1 MMRLFC
7 PIYPIIAST
16 HRSGNVAGARGNLK
30 SARKSAAVFRGLQRK
45 VVNRQYVFAS
55 AALSARDEP
64 QQRES
69 GGIRIGRVGSY
80 SRPAGPTHWS
90 VLLAMRYGLQGNHRE
105 DFKMTKTNDILS
117 NESLGF
123 DPDVLAQR
131 YAEER
136 EKRIRP
142 DAETQFVQLS
152 HDSPFANKY
161 LEEDPYS
168 ETLDRAP
175 LKDQREVIVIGGG
188 WVGMLTAARLSQA
201 GIRDVRIVES
211 GSDFGGTW
219 YWNRYPGAQCD
230 IESYSYL
237 PLLEETGYI
246 PKLRYSYASEIYE
259 HAQRIGK
266 HFDLYKDAVFQT
278 WVTELRWLED
288 ESLWLV
294 TTNRGDAMRARHI
307 CLGTGPANRPRLPG
321 IPGVE
326 QFKGHS
332 FHTCRWDYDYTGG
345 GPTGNL
351 TGLADKTVAIIGTGA
366 TAVQCV
372 PALGESAKQLYVFQ
386 RTPSSVDVRNNAETD
401 PLWAE
406 SLEPGWQRDRQKK
419 FGEAFLGGPI
429 DPAFVD
435 DGWTRLTR
443 NLKELVAQSE
453 ERISGLAQIADFK
466 TMETIR
472 GLVDETVKDP
482 EVAEKLK
489 AYYNQFCKR
498 PTFND
503 FYLDTFNRPNV
514 ELVDVSASQGV
525 EAITETGIIANG
537 QEYPVD
543 CIIYASG
550 FEITS
555 SYERRLGIPIF
566 GVAGQSIYEHW
577 EAGMRSM
584 HGLMVSGFPNL
595 FLCGGGF
602 VFQLGANYAHGIDVQ
617 AGHVAYTIGE
627 LSRRGIR
634 SANVSLDAEER
645 WIADQLETKGGGFVL
660 GGSPDTCTPGYY
672 NQEGTAK
679 RYRNVR
685 RETYSKGVGAY
696 MKLLRAW
703 RDDGQ
708 LDGLDLD

>member
-1 MMRLFC
+1 M
-7 PIYPIIAST
+7 A
-16 HRSGNVAGARGNLK
+16 
-30 SARKSAAVFRGLQRK
+30 
-45 VVNRQYVFAS
+45 
-55 AALSARDEP
+55 
-64 QQRES
+64 
-69 GGIRIGRVGSY
+69 
-80 SRPAGPTHWS
+80 
-90 VLLAMRYGLQGNHRE
+90 
-105 DFKMTKTNDILS
+105 TNDEVIS
-117 NESLGF
+117 PEVLGF
-123 DPDVLAQR
+123 DPDALAQR
-131 YAEER
+131 YAAER
-136 EKRIRP
+136 DKRIRA
-142 DAETQFVQLS
+142 DAEAQFVQLS
-152 HDSPFANKY
+152 HDSPFTNKY
-161 LEEDPYS
+161 LEDDPYCKA
-168 ETLDRAP
+168 LDRAP

-188 WVGMLTAARLSQA
+188 WVGMLTAARLVEA
-201 GIRDVRIVES
+201 GISDVRIVES
-211 GSDFGGTW
+211 GGDFGGTW

-237 PLLEETGYI
+237 PLLEETGYV
-246 PKLRYSYASEIYE
+246 PKLRFSYASEIYE
-259 HAQRIGK
+259 HAQRIGR

-288 ESLWLV
+288 ESMWLV
-294 TTNRGDAMRARHI
+294 ATNRGDEMRARHV

-321 IPGVE
+321 IPGVGK
-326 QFKGHS
+326 FKGHS

-345 GPTGNL
+345 GPDGGL

-372 PALGESAKQLYVFQ
+372 PALGEGAKQLYVFQ

-401 PLWAE
+401 PEWAKN
-406 SLEPGWQRDRQKK
+406 LKPGWQKERQKK

-429 DPAFVD
+429 DPAFAD

-443 NLKELVAQSE
+443 NVTELANQTAGKVP
-453 ERISGLAQIADFK
+453 GLLQIADFK
-466 TMETIR
+466 TMEEIR
-472 GLVDETVKDP
+472 GLVDDTVKDP
-482 EVAEKLK
+482 DVAEKLK

-514 ELVDVSASQGV
+514 ELVDVSATQGV
-525 EAITETGIIANG
+525 EAITENGIIANDK
-537 QEYPVD
+537 EYAVD
-543 CIIYASG
+543 CIVYASG

-566 GVAGQSIYEHW
+566 GIGGESIYEHW
-577 EAGMRSM
+577 REGMRTM

-617 AGHVAYTIGE
+617 AGHVAYTITE
-627 LSRRGIR
+627 LGSRGVKA
-634 SANVSLDAEER
+634 ANVSITAEER

-672 NQEGTAK
+672 NQEGTTQ
-679 RYRNVR
+679 RYRDVR

-696 MKLLRAW
+696 MKLLRQW
-703 RDDGQ
+703 RDDGE
-708 LDGLDLD
+708 LEGLELN

>member
-1 MMRLFC
+1 M
-7 PIYPIIAST
+7 S
-16 HRSGNVAGARGNLK
+16 
-30 SARKSAAVFRGLQRK
+30 
-45 VVNRQYVFAS
+45 VN
-55 AALSARDEP
+55 
-64 QQRES
+64 
-69 GGIRIGRVGSY
+69 
-80 SRPAGPTHWS
+80 
-90 VLLAMRYGLQGNHRE
+90 
-105 DFKMTKTNDILS
+105 NDPFSI
-117 NESLGF
+117 ESLGF
-123 DPDVLAQR
+123 DPDALAKR

-136 EKRIRP
+136 EKRIRE
-142 DAETQFVQLS
+142 DAEAQFVQLS

-161 LEEDPYS
+161 LEEDPYC
-168 ETLDRAP
+168 EPVQRDP
-175 LKDQREVIVIGGG
+175 IKDEREVIVIGGG
-188 WVGMLTAARLSQA
+188 WVGMLTAARLVQA
-201 GIRDVRIVES
+201 GIEGVRIVES
-211 GSDFGGTW
+211 GGDFGGTW

-237 PLLEETGYI
+237 PLLEETGYV
-246 PKLRYSYASEIYE
+246 PKLRYSFAPEIYE
-259 HAQRIGK
+259 HAQRIGQ
-266 HFDLYKDAVFQT
+266 HFGLYEDAVFQT

-288 ESLWLV
+288 EKRWLV
-294 TTNRGDAMRARHI
+294 QTNHGDEMRARHI

-326 QFKGHS
+326 DFRGHS

-345 GPTGNL
+345 SHEGGLDN
-351 TGLADKTVAIIGTGA
+351 LADKTVAIIGTGA

-401 PLWAE
+401 PEWAA
-406 SLEPGWQRDRQKK
+406 SLKPGWQKERQKK

-429 DPAFVD
+429 DPAFID

-443 NLKELVAQSE
+443 NVKTLASRATEQVSNLVQ
-453 ERISGLAQIADFK
+453 LADFK
-466 TMETIR
+466 TMEEIR

-482 EVAEKLK
+482 ETADKLK

-503 FYLDTFNRPNV
+503 HYLATFNRENV
-514 ELVDVSASQGV
+514 ELVDVSATQGV
-525 EAITETGIIANG
+525 EAITERGIVANG
-537 QEYPVD
+537 KEYEVD

-566 GVAGQSIYEHW
+566 GMGGQSIYEHW
-577 EAGMRSM
+577 QDGMRSM

-595 FLCGGGF
+595 YMCGGGF

-617 AGHVAYTIGE
+617 AGHVAYTISE
-627 LSRRGIR
+627 LSHRGIQ
-634 SANVSLDAEER
+634 SANVSHEAEEQ
-645 WIADQLETKGGGFVL
+645 WISDQLDTRISGFVL

-672 NQEGTAK
+672 NQEGTSK
-679 RYRNVR
+679 RYRDVR

-696 MKLLRAW
+696 MKLLRDW
-703 RDDGQ
+703 RESNT
-708 LDGLDLD
+708 LEGLELS

>member
-1 MMRLFC
+1 M
-7 PIYPIIAST
+7 ST
-16 HRSGNVAGARGNLK
+16 TDAM
-30 SARKSAAVFRGLQRK
+30 
-45 VVNRQYVFAS
+45 
-55 AALSARDEP
+55 LSSEA
-64 QQRES
+64 
-69 GGIRIGRVGSY
+69 
-80 SRPAGPTHWS
+80 
-90 VLLAMRYGLQGNHRE
+90 
-105 DFKMTKTNDILS
+105 
-117 NESLGF
+117 LGF
-123 DPDVLAQR
+123 DPEALSRR

-136 EKRIRP
+136 DKRIRA
-142 DAETQFVQLS
+142 DAEAQFVQLS

-161 LEEDPYS
+161 LEEDPYCEPS
-168 ETLDRAP
+168 EREP
-175 LKDQREVIVIGGG
+175 IIDQREVIVIGGG
-188 WVGMLTAARLSQA
+188 WVGMLTAARLIQA
-201 GIRDVRIVES
+201 GVTDVRIVES

-246 PKLRYSYASEIYE
+246 PKLRFSYAPEIYE

-278 WVTELRWLED
+278 WVTGLEWLEE

-321 IPGVE
+321 ISGVE
-326 QFKGHS
+326 SFKGHS

-345 GPTGNL
+345 GPDGGL
-351 TGLADKTVAIIGTGA
+351 TGLADKRVAIIGTGA

-372 PALGESAKQLYVFQ
+372 PALGEGAKQLYVFQ

-401 PLWAE
+401 PEWAKN
-406 SLEPGWQRDRQKK
+406 LKPGWQKERQKK

-429 DPAFVD
+429 DPAFLD

-443 NLKELVAQSE
+443 NLKALASETDGKVPGLV
-453 ERISGLAQIADFK
+453 QIADFK
-466 TMETIR
+466 TMEEIR
-472 GLVDETVKDP
+472 SLVDDTVKDP

-514 ELVDVSASQGV
+514 ELIDVSAAQGV
-525 EAITETGIIANG
+525 EAITERGVVANG
-537 QEYPVD
+537 QEYEVD

-555 SYERRLGIPIF
+555 SYERRLGIPIT
-566 GVAGQSIYEHW
+566 GLGGQSIFDHW
-577 EAGMRSM
+577 REGMRTM

-617 AGHVAYTIGE
+617 AGHVAYTISE
-627 LSRRGIR
+627 LGRRGLK
-634 SANVSLDAEER
+634 SANVSAAAEAQ
-645 WIADQLETKGGGFVL
+645 WIEDQLGTKGSGFVL

-679 RYRNVR
+679 RYRDVR
-685 RETYSKGVGAY
+685 RETYSKGVSAY
-696 MKLLRAW
+696 IKLLRNW
-703 RDDGQ
+703 RETGE
-708 LDGLDLD
+708 LEGLELA

>member
-1 MMRLFC
+1 MSEAQHPF
-7 PIYPIIAST
+7 
-16 HRSGNVAGARGNLK
+16 
-30 SARKSAAVFRGLQRK
+30 
-45 VVNRQYVFAS
+45 
-55 AALSARDEP
+55 
-64 QQRES
+64 
-69 GGIRIGRVGSY
+69 
-80 SRPAGPTHWS
+80 
-90 VLLAMRYGLQGNHRE
+90 
-105 DFKMTKTNDILS
+105 S
-117 NESLGF
+117 NEALGF
-123 DPDVLAQR
+123 DPDALAKR

-136 EKRIRP
+136 EKRIRE
-142 DAETQFVQLS
+142 DAEAQFVQLS

-161 LEEDPYS
+161 LEEDPYC
-168 ETLDRAP
+168 EPVQRDP
-175 LKDQREVIVIGGG
+175 IKDEREVIVIGGG
-188 WVGMLTAARLSQA
+188 WVGMLTAARLVQA
-201 GIRDVRIVES
+201 GIEGVRIVES
-211 GSDFGGTW
+211 GGDFGGTW

-237 PLLEETGYI
+237 PLLEETGYV
-246 PKLRYSYASEIYE
+246 PKLRYSFAPEIYE
-259 HAQRIGK
+259 HAQRIGE
-266 HFDLYKDAVFQT
+266 HFGLYEDAVFQT

-288 ESLWLV
+288 EKRWLV
-294 TTNRGDAMRARHI
+294 QTNHGDEMRARHI

-326 QFKGHS
+326 EFRGHS

-345 GPTGNL
+345 SHEGGLDN
-351 TGLADKTVAIIGTGA
+351 LADKTVAIIGTGA

-401 PLWAE
+401 PEWAAG
-406 SLEPGWQRDRQKK
+406 LKPGWQKERQKK

-429 DPAFVD
+429 DPAFID

-443 NLKELVAQSE
+443 NVKTLASKATEQVSNLVQ
-453 ERISGLAQIADFK
+453 LADFK
-466 TMETIR
+466 TMEEIR

-482 EVAEKLK
+482 ETADKLK

-503 FYLDTFNRPNV
+503 HYLATFNRENV
-514 ELVDVSASQGV
+514 ELVDVSTTQGV
-525 EAITETGIIANG
+525 EAITERGIVANG
-537 QEYPVD
+537 KEYEVD

-566 GVAGQSIYEHW
+566 GMGGQSIYEHW
-577 EAGMRSM
+577 QDGMRSM

-595 FLCGGGF
+595 YMCGGGF

-617 AGHVAYTIGE
+617 AGHVAYTISE
-627 LSRRGIR
+627 LSRRGIQ
-634 SANVSLDAEER
+634 SANVSHEAEEQ
-645 WIADQLETKGGGFVL
+645 WISDQLDTRISGFVL

-672 NQEGTAK
+672 NQEGTSK
-679 RYRNVR
+679 RYRDVR

-696 MKLLRAW
+696 MKLLRDW
-703 RDDGQ
+703 RESNT
-708 LDGLDLD
+708 LEGLELS

>member
-1 MMRLFC
+1 MTATDN
-7 PIYPIIAST
+7 P
-16 HRSGNVAGARGNLK
+16 
-30 SARKSAAVFRGLQRK
+30 
-45 VVNRQYVFAS
+45 
-55 AALSARDEP
+55 LS
-64 QQRES
+64 RE
-69 GGIRIGRVGSY
+69 
-80 SRPAGPTHWS
+80 
-90 VLLAMRYGLQGNHRE
+90 
-105 DFKMTKTNDILS
+105 K
-117 NESLGF
+117 LGF
-123 DPDVLAQR
+123 DPDALAKR
-131 YAEER
+131 YALER
-136 EKRIRP
+136 EKRVRP
-142 DAETQFVQLS
+142 DAEAQFVQLS
-152 HDSPFANKY
+152 HDSPFGNKY
-161 LEEDPYS
+161 LEEDPYCEPDS
-168 ETLDRAP
+168 RAP
-175 LKDQREVIVIGGG
+175 LKDEREVIVIGGG
-188 WVGMLTAARLSQA
+188 WVGMLTAARLIQA
-201 GIRDVRIVES
+201 GVQDVRIVES
-211 GSDFGGTW
+211 GGDFGGTW

-237 PLLEETGYI
+237 PLLEETGYV
-246 PKLRYSYASEIYE
+246 PKLRFSYASEIYE
-259 HAQRIGK
+259 HAQRIGQ
-266 HFDLYKDAVFQT
+266 HFNLYKDAVFQT

-288 ESLWLV
+288 EAMWLV
-294 TTNRGDAMRARHI
+294 STNRGDEMRARHV

-326 QFKGHS
+326 SFEGHS

-345 GPTGNL
+345 GPEGGL

-401 PLWAE
+401 PEWAKN
-406 SLEPGWQRDRQKK
+406 LKPGWQKERQKK

-443 NLKELVAQSE
+443 NLKAMASQIEGKAPGLV
-453 ERISGLAQIADFK
+453 QIADFK
-466 TMETIR
+466 TMEDIR
-472 GLVDETVKDP
+472 GLVDDVVKNP

-503 FYLDTFNRPNV
+503 YYLDTFNRPNV
-514 ELVDVSASQGV
+514 ELIDVSATQGV
-525 EAITETGIIANG
+525 EAITANG
-537 QEYPVD
+537 IMANGKEYPVD
-543 CIIYASG
+543 CIVYASG

-555 SYERRLGIPIF
+555 SYERRLGIPVF
-566 GVAGQSIYEHW
+566 GIEGKSIYDHW
-577 EAGMRSM
+577 QDGMRTM

-617 AGHVAYTIGE
+617 AGHVAYTISE
-627 LSRRGIR
+627 LANRGIK
-634 SANVSLDAEER
+634 SANVSNEAEER
-645 WIADQLETKGGGFVL
+645 WIADQLETKGSGLVL

-696 MKLLRAW
+696 MKLLRKW
-703 RDDGQ
+703 REDG
-708 LDGLDLD
+708 GLNGLELE

>member
-1 MMRLFC
+1 MSEAQHPFSSE
-7 PIYPIIAST
+7 A
-16 HRSGNVAGARGNLK
+16 
-30 SARKSAAVFRGLQRK
+30 
-45 VVNRQYVFAS
+45 
-55 AALSARDEP
+55 
-64 QQRES
+64 
-69 GGIRIGRVGSY
+69 
-80 SRPAGPTHWS
+80 
-90 VLLAMRYGLQGNHRE
+90 
-105 DFKMTKTNDILS
+105 
-117 NESLGF
+117 LGF
-123 DPDVLAQR
+123 DPNALAKR

-136 EKRIRP
+136 EKRIRE
-142 DAETQFVQLS
+142 DAEAQFVQLS

-161 LEEDPYS
+161 LEEDPYC
-168 ETLDRAP
+168 EPVQRDP
-175 LKDQREVIVIGGG
+175 IKDEREVIVIGGG
-188 WVGMLTAARLSQA
+188 WVGMLTAARLVQA
-201 GIRDVRIVES
+201 GIEGVRIVES
-211 GSDFGGTW
+211 GGDFGGTW

-237 PLLEETGYI
+237 PLLEETGYV
-246 PKLRYSYASEIYE
+246 PKLRYSFAPEIYE
-259 HAQRIGK
+259 HAQRIGQ
-266 HFDLYKDAVFQT
+266 HFGLYEDAVFQT

-288 ESLWLV
+288 EKRWLV
-294 TTNRGDAMRARHI
+294 QTNHGDEMRARHI

-326 QFKGHS
+326 DFKGHS

-345 GPTGNL
+345 SHEGGLDN
-351 TGLADKTVAIIGTGA
+351 LADRTVAIIGTGA

-401 PLWAE
+401 PEWAAG
-406 SLEPGWQRDRQKK
+406 LKPGWQKERQKK

-429 DPAFVD
+429 DPAFID

-443 NLKELVAQSE
+443 NVKALASKASEQVSNLVQ
-453 ERISGLAQIADFK
+453 LADFK
-466 TMETIR
+466 TMEEIR

-482 EVAEKLK
+482 ETADKLK

-503 FYLDTFNRPNV
+503 HYLATFNRENV
-514 ELVDVSASQGV
+514 ELVDVSTTQGV
-525 EAITETGIIANG
+525 EAITERGIVANG
-537 QEYPVD
+537 KEYEVD

-566 GVAGQSIYEHW
+566 GMGGQSIYEHW
-577 EAGMRSM
+577 QDGMRSM

-595 FLCGGGF
+595 YMCGGGF

-617 AGHVAYTIGE
+617 AGHVAYTISE
-627 LSRRGIR
+627 LSRRGIQ
-634 SANVSLDAEER
+634 SANVSHEAEEQ
-645 WIADQLETKGGGFVL
+645 WISDQLDTRISGFVL

-672 NQEGTAK
+672 NQEGTSK
-679 RYRNVR
+679 RYRDVR

-696 MKLLRAW
+696 MKLLRDW
-703 RDDGQ
+703 RESNT
-708 LDGLDLD
+708 LEGLELS

>member
-1 MMRLFC
+1 MTATDN
-7 PIYPIIAST
+7 P
-16 HRSGNVAGARGNLK
+16 
-30 SARKSAAVFRGLQRK
+30 
-45 VVNRQYVFAS
+45 
-55 AALSARDEP
+55 LS
-64 QQRES
+64 RE
-69 GGIRIGRVGSY
+69 
-80 SRPAGPTHWS
+80 
-90 VLLAMRYGLQGNHRE
+90 
-105 DFKMTKTNDILS
+105 K
-117 NESLGF
+117 LGF
-123 DPDVLAQR
+123 DPDALAKR
-131 YAEER
+131 YALER
-136 EKRIRP
+136 EKRVRP
-142 DAETQFVQLS
+142 DAEAQFVQLS
-152 HDSPFANKY
+152 HDSPFGNKY
-161 LEEDPYS
+161 LEEDPYCEPDS
-168 ETLDRAP
+168 RAP
-175 LKDQREVIVIGGG
+175 LKDEREVIVIGGG
-188 WVGMLTAARLSQA
+188 WGGMLTAARLIQA
-201 GIRDVRIVES
+201 GVQDVRIVES
-211 GSDFGGTW
+211 GGDFGGTW

-237 PLLEETGYI
+237 PLLEETGYV
-246 PKLRYSYASEIYE
+246 PKLRFSYASEIYE
-259 HAQRIGK
+259 HAQRIGQ
-266 HFDLYKDAVFQT
+266 HFNLYKDAVFQT

-288 ESLWLV
+288 EAMWLV
-294 TTNRGDAMRARHI
+294 STNRGDEMRARHV

-326 QFKGHS
+326 SFEGHS

-345 GPTGNL
+345 GPEGGL

-401 PLWAE
+401 PEWAKN
-406 SLEPGWQRDRQKK
+406 LKPGWQKERQKK

-443 NLKELVAQSE
+443 NLKAMASQVEGKAPGLVQM
-453 ERISGLAQIADFK
+453 ADFK
-466 TMETIR
+466 TMEDIR
-472 GLVDETVKDP
+472 GLVDDAVKDP

-503 FYLDTFNRPNV
+503 YYLDTFNRTNV
-514 ELVDVSASQGV
+514 ELVDVSATQGV
-525 EAITETGIIANG
+525 EAITESAIVANG
-537 QEYPVD
+537 KEYPVD
-543 CIIYASG
+543 CIVYASG

-555 SYERRLGIPIF
+555 SYERRLGIPVF
-566 GVAGQSIYEHW
+566 GIEGQSIYDHW
-577 EAGMRSM
+577 QDGMRTM

-617 AGHVAYTIGE
+617 AGHVAYTISE
-627 LSRRGIR
+627 LASRGIK
-634 SANVSLDAEER
+634 SANVSNEAEER
-645 WIADQLETKGGGFVL
+645 WIADQLETKGSGFVL

-672 NQEGTAK
+672 NQEGTTK

-696 MKLLRAW
+696 MKLLREW
-703 RDDGQ
+703 REDG
-708 LDGLDLD
+708 GLNGLELQ

>member
-1 MMRLFC
+1 MSEAQHPFSSE
-7 PIYPIIAST
+7 A
-16 HRSGNVAGARGNLK
+16 
-30 SARKSAAVFRGLQRK
+30 
-45 VVNRQYVFAS
+45 
-55 AALSARDEP
+55 
-64 QQRES
+64 
-69 GGIRIGRVGSY
+69 
-80 SRPAGPTHWS
+80 
-90 VLLAMRYGLQGNHRE
+90 
-105 DFKMTKTNDILS
+105 
-117 NESLGF
+117 LGF
-123 DPDVLAQR
+123 DPDALAKR

-136 EKRIRP
+136 EKRIRE
-142 DAETQFVQLS
+142 DAEAQFVQLS

-161 LEEDPYS
+161 LEEDPYC
-168 ETLDRAP
+168 EPVQREP
-175 LKDQREVIVIGGG
+175 IKDEREVIVIGGG
-188 WVGMLTAARLSQA
+188 WVGMLTAARLVQA
-201 GIRDVRIVES
+201 GIEGVRIVES
-211 GSDFGGTW
+211 GGDFGGTW

-237 PLLEETGYI
+237 PLLEETGYV
-246 PKLRYSYASEIYE
+246 PKLRYSFAPEIYE
-259 HAQRIGK
+259 HAQRIGQ
-266 HFDLYKDAVFQT
+266 HFGLYEDAVFQT

-288 ESLWLV
+288 EKRWLV
-294 TTNRGDAMRARHI
+294 QTNHGDEMRARHI

-326 QFKGHS
+326 DFKGHS

-345 GPTGNL
+345 SHEGGLDN
-351 TGLADKTVAIIGTGA
+351 LADKTVAIIGTGA

-401 PLWAE
+401 PEWAA
-406 SLEPGWQRDRQKK
+406 SLKPGWQKERQRK

-443 NLKELVAQSE
+443 NVKTLASKATEQVSNLVQ
-453 ERISGLAQIADFK
+453 LADFK
-466 TMETIR
+466 TMEEIR

-482 EVAEKLK
+482 ETADKLK

-503 FYLDTFNRPNV
+503 HYLATFNRENV
-514 ELVDVSASQGV
+514 ELVDVSATQGV
-525 EAITETGIIANG
+525 EAITERGIVANG
-537 QEYPVD
+537 KEYEVD

-566 GVAGQSIYEHW
+566 GMGGQSIYEHW
-577 EAGMRSM
+577 QDGMRSM

-595 FLCGGGF
+595 YMCGGGF

-617 AGHVAYTIGE
+617 AGHVAYTISE
-627 LSRRGIR
+627 LSHRGIQ
-634 SANVSLDAEER
+634 SANVSHEAEEQ
-645 WIADQLETKGGGFVL
+645 WISDQLDTRISGFVL

-672 NQEGTAK
+672 NQEGTSK
-679 RYRNVR
+679 RYRDVR

-696 MKLLRAW
+696 MKLLRDW
-703 RDDGQ
+703 RESNT
-708 LDGLDLD
+708 LEGLELS

>member
-1 MMRLFC
+1 M
-7 PIYPIIAST
+7 A
-16 HRSGNVAGARGNLK
+16 
-30 SARKSAAVFRGLQRK
+30 
-45 VVNRQYVFAS
+45 
-55 AALSARDEP
+55 
-64 QQRES
+64 
-69 GGIRIGRVGSY
+69 
-80 SRPAGPTHWS
+80 
-90 VLLAMRYGLQGNHRE
+90 
-105 DFKMTKTNDILS
+105 TNDEVIS
-117 NESLGF
+117 PEVLGF
-123 DPDVLAQR
+123 DPDALAQR
-131 YAEER
+131 YAAER
-136 EKRIRP
+136 DKRIRA
-142 DAETQFVQLS
+142 DAEAQFVQLS
-152 HDSPFANKY
+152 HDSPFTNKY
-161 LEEDPYS
+161 LEDDPYCKA
-168 ETLDRAP
+168 LDRAP

-188 WVGMLTAARLSQA
+188 WVGMLTAARLVEA
-201 GIRDVRIVES
+201 GISDVRIVES
-211 GSDFGGTW
+211 GGDFGGTW

-237 PLLEETGYI
+237 PLLEETGYV
-246 PKLRYSYASEIYE
+246 PKLRFSYASEIYE
-259 HAQRIGK
+259 HAQRIGR

-288 ESLWLV
+288 ESMWLV
-294 TTNRGDAMRARHI
+294 ATNRGDEMRARHV

-321 IPGVE
+321 IPGVGK
-326 QFKGHS
+326 FKGHS

-345 GPTGNL
+345 GPDGGL

-372 PALGESAKQLYVFQ
+372 PALGEGAKQLYVFQ

-401 PLWAE
+401 PEWAKN
-406 SLEPGWQRDRQKK
+406 LKPGWQKERQKK

-429 DPAFVD
+429 DPAFAD

-443 NLKELVAQSE
+443 NVTELANQTAGKVP
-453 ERISGLAQIADFK
+453 GLLQIADFK
-466 TMETIR
+466 TMEEIR
-472 GLVDETVKDP
+472 GLVDDTVKDP
-482 EVAEKLK
+482 DVAEKLK

-514 ELVDVSASQGV
+514 ELVDVSATQGV
-525 EAITETGIIANG
+525 EAITENGIIANDK
-537 QEYPVD
+537 EYAVD
-543 CIIYASG
+543 CIVYASG

-566 GVAGQSIYEHW
+566 GIGGESIYEHW
-577 EAGMRSM
+577 REGMRTM

-617 AGHVAYTIGE
+617 AGHVAYKITE
-627 LSRRGIR
+627 LGSRGVKA
-634 SANVSLDAEER
+634 ANVSITAEER

-672 NQEGTAK
+672 NQEGTTQ
-679 RYRNVR
+679 RYRDVR

-696 MKLLRAW
+696 MKLLRQW
-703 RDDGQ
+703 REDGE
-708 LDGLDLD
+708 LEGLELN

>member
-1 MMRLFC
+1 
-7 PIYPIIAST
+7 
-16 HRSGNVAGARGNLK
+16 
-30 SARKSAAVFRGLQRK
+30 
-45 VVNRQYVFAS
+45 
-55 AALSARDEP
+55 
-64 QQRES
+64 
-69 GGIRIGRVGSY
+69 
-80 SRPAGPTHWS
+80 
-90 VLLAMRYGLQGNHRE
+90 MRYGWTWMVSEETDMTTTDHRLTPE
-105 DFKMTKTNDILS
+105 T
-117 NESLGF
+117 LGF
-123 DPDVLAQR
+123 DPEALARR

-142 DAETQFVQLS
+142 DAEAQFVQLT
-152 HDSPFANKY
+152 HDSPFANQY
-161 LEEDPYS
+161 LENDPYS
-168 ETLDRAP
+168 ERRNRPP
-175 LKDQREVIVIGGG
+175 LKDEREVIVIGGG
-188 WVGMLTAARLSQA
+188 WVGMLTAARLNQA
-201 GIRDVRIVES
+201 GVSDVRIVES

-237 PLLEETGYI
+237 PLLEETDYV
-246 PKLRYSYASEIYE
+246 PKLRFSYASEIYE

-288 ESLWLV
+288 ESMWRV
-294 TTNRGDAMRARHI
+294 TTNRGDEMRARHV

-321 IPGVE
+321 IPGADS
-326 QFKGHS
+326 FKGHT
-332 FHTCRWDYDYTGG
+332 FHTCRWDYNYTGG
-345 GPTGNL
+345 GPDGNL

-401 PLWAE
+401 PDWAAN
-406 SLEPGWQRDRQKK
+406 LKPGWQKARQKK

-429 DPAFVD
+429 DSAFID

-443 NLKELVAQSE
+443 NLKSLVANSDE
-453 ERISGLAQIADFK
+453 NIATLAQLADFK

-472 GLVDETVKDP
+472 GLVDDTVKDP
-482 EVAEKLK
+482 GVAEKLK

-503 FYLDTFNRPNV
+503 FYLDTFNRANV
-514 ELVDVSASQGV
+514 ELVDVSATQGV
-525 EAITETGIIANG
+525 EAITENGIIANG
-537 QEYPVD
+537 REYAVD

-566 GVAGQSIYEHW
+566 GIGSKSIYEHW
-577 EAGMRSM
+577 QEGMRTM
-584 HGLMVSGFPNL
+584 HGLMVSNFPNL

-617 AGHVAYTIGE
+617 AEHVAYTISA
-627 LSRRGIR
+627 LQDRGVK
-634 SANVSLDAEER
+634 SANVSNEAEER
-645 WIADQLETKGGGFVL
+645 WIADQLETKGSGFVL
-660 GGSPDTCTPGYY
+660 GGSPDSCTPGYY
-672 NQEGTAK
+672 NQEGTSK

-696 MKLLRAW
+696 MKLLKNWRAAG
-703 RDDGQ
+703 D
-708 LDGLDLD
+708 LDGLELN

>member
-1 MMRLFC
+1 M
-7 PIYPIIAST
+7 SKND
-16 HRSGNVAGARGNLK
+16 NV
-30 SARKSAAVFRGLQRK
+30 
-45 VVNRQYVFAS
+45 
-55 AALSARDEP
+55 
-64 QQRES
+64 
-69 GGIRIGRVGSY
+69 
-80 SRPAGPTHWS
+80 
-90 VLLAMRYGLQGNHRE
+90 
-105 DFKMTKTNDILS
+105 LS
-117 NESLGF
+117 NEALGF

-131 YAEER
+131 YTTER
-136 EKRIRP
+136 DKRIRA
-142 DAETQFVQLS
+142 DAEAQFVQLS

-161 LEEDPYS
+161 LEEDPYC
-168 ETLDRAP
+168 EPIERAP
-175 LKDQREVIVIGGG
+175 LKDEREVIVIGGG
-188 WVGMLTAARLSQA
+188 WVGMLTATRLIQA
-201 GIRDVRIVES
+201 GIRDVRIIES
-211 GSDFGGTW
+211 GGDFGGTW

-237 PLLEETGYI
+237 PLLEETGYV
-246 PKLRYSYASEIYE
+246 PKLRFSYASEIYE

-288 ESLWLV
+288 ESVWQV
-294 TTNRGDAMRARHI
+294 KTNRGDEMRARHI

-332 FHTCRWDYDYTGG
+332 FHTCRWDYNYTGG
-345 GPTGNL
+345 SPEGDL

-372 PALGESAKQLYVFQ
+372 PALGAGAKQLYVFQ

-401 PLWAE
+401 PEWAKN
-406 SLEPGWQRDRQKK
+406 LKPGWQKQRQKK

-429 DPAFVD
+429 DPAFAD

-443 NLKELVAQSE
+443 NVTELARQTE
-453 ERISGLAQIADFK
+453 GKIPGLVQIADFK
-466 TMETIR
+466 TMEAIR
-472 GLVDETVKDP
+472 SLVDDAVEDAA
-482 EVAEKLK
+482 VADKLK

-503 FYLDTFNRPNV
+503 FYLETFNRPNV
-514 ELVDVSASQGV
+514 ELVDVSATQGV
-525 EAITETGIIANG
+525 EAITENGIVANG
-537 QEYPVD
+537 KEYAVD
-543 CIIYASG
+543 CIVYASG

-566 GVAGQSIYEHW
+566 GVEDKSIYEHW
-577 EAGMRSM
+577 QEGMRTM

-617 AGHVAYTIGE
+617 ASHVAYTISE
-627 LSRRGIR
+627 LANRGIK
-634 SANVSLDAEER
+634 SANVSFAAEES
-645 WIADQLETKGGGFVL
+645 WIADQLETKGSGFVL

-672 NQEGTAK
+672 NQEGTTE

-696 MKLLRAW
+696 MKLLRQW
-703 RDDGQ
+703 RADGE
-708 LDGLDLD
+708 LKGLELR

>member
-1 MMRLFC
+1 MSEAQHPF
-7 PIYPIIAST
+7 
-16 HRSGNVAGARGNLK
+16 
-30 SARKSAAVFRGLQRK
+30 
-45 VVNRQYVFAS
+45 
-55 AALSARDEP
+55 
-64 QQRES
+64 
-69 GGIRIGRVGSY
+69 
-80 SRPAGPTHWS
+80 
-90 VLLAMRYGLQGNHRE
+90 
-105 DFKMTKTNDILS
+105 S
-117 NESLGF
+117 NEALGF
-123 DPDVLAQR
+123 DPDALAKR

-136 EKRIRP
+136 VKRIRE
-142 DAETQFVQLS
+142 DAEAQFVQLS

-161 LEEDPYS
+161 LEEDPYC
-168 ETLDRAP
+168 EPVQRDP
-175 LKDQREVIVIGGG
+175 IKDEREVIVIGGG
-188 WVGMLTAARLSQA
+188 WVGMLTAARLVQA
-201 GIRDVRIVES
+201 GIEGVRIVES
-211 GSDFGGTW
+211 GGDFGGTW

-237 PLLEETGYI
+237 PLLEETGYV
-246 PKLRYSYASEIYE
+246 PKLRYSFAPEIYE
-259 HAQRIGK
+259 HAQRIGR
-266 HFDLYKDAVFQT
+266 HFGLYKDAVFQT

-288 ESLWLV
+288 EKRWLV
-294 TTNRGDAMRARHI
+294 QTNHGDEMRARHI

-326 QFKGHS
+326 NFKGHS

-345 GPTGNL
+345 SHEGNL
-351 TGLADKTVAIIGTGA
+351 TKLANKTVAIIGTGA

-401 PLWAE
+401 PEWAA
-406 SLEPGWQRDRQKK
+406 SLKPGWQKERQKK

-443 NLKELVAQSE
+443 NVKTLASKATEQVSNLVQ
-453 ERISGLAQIADFK
+453 LADFK
-466 TMETIR
+466 TMEEIR

-482 EVAEKLK
+482 DTADKLK

-503 FYLDTFNRPNV
+503 HYLETFNRDNV
-514 ELVDVSASQGV
+514 ELVDVSATQGV
-525 EAITETGIIANG
+525 EAITEGGIVANG
-537 QEYPVD
+537 KEYEVD

-566 GVAGQSIYEHW
+566 GMGGQSIYEHW
-577 EAGMRSM
+577 QDGMRSM

-595 FLCGGGF
+595 YMCGGGF

-617 AGHVAYTIGE
+617 AGHVAYTISE
-627 LSRRGIR
+627 LSRRGIQ
-634 SANVSLDAEER
+634 SANVSHEAEEQ
-645 WIADQLETKGGGFVL
+645 WISDQLDTRISGFVL

-672 NQEGTAK
+672 NQEGTSK
-679 RYRNVR
+679 RYRDVR

-696 MKLLRAW
+696 MKLLRDW
-703 RDDGQ
+703 RESNT
-708 LDGLDLD
+708 LEGLELG

>member
-1 MMRLFC
+1 VSEAQHPF
-7 PIYPIIAST
+7 
-16 HRSGNVAGARGNLK
+16 
-30 SARKSAAVFRGLQRK
+30 
-45 VVNRQYVFAS
+45 
-55 AALSARDEP
+55 
-64 QQRES
+64 
-69 GGIRIGRVGSY
+69 
-80 SRPAGPTHWS
+80 
-90 VLLAMRYGLQGNHRE
+90 
-105 DFKMTKTNDILS
+105 S
-117 NESLGF
+117 NEALGF
-123 DPDVLAQR
+123 DPDALAKR

-136 EKRIRP
+136 EKRIRE
-142 DAETQFVQLS
+142 DAEAQFVQLS

-161 LEEDPYS
+161 LEEDPYC
-168 ETLDRAP
+168 EPVQRDP
-175 LKDQREVIVIGGG
+175 IKDEREVIVIGGG
-188 WVGMLTAARLSQA
+188 WVGMLTAARLVQA
-201 GIRDVRIVES
+201 GIEGVRIVES
-211 GSDFGGTW
+211 GGDFGGTW

-237 PLLEETGYI
+237 PLLEETGYV
-246 PKLRYSYASEIYE
+246 PKLRYSFAPEIYE
-259 HAQRIGK
+259 HAQRIGQ
-266 HFDLYKDAVFQT
+266 HFGLYEDAVFQT

-288 ESLWLV
+288 EKRWLV
-294 TTNRGDAMRARHI
+294 QTNHGDEMRARHI

-326 QFKGHS
+326 DFKGHS

-345 GPTGNL
+345 SHEGGLDN
-351 TGLADKTVAIIGTGA
+351 LADKTVAIIGTGA

-401 PLWAE
+401 PEWAA
-406 SLEPGWQRDRQKK
+406 SLKPGWQKERQKK

-443 NLKELVAQSE
+443 NVKTLASEATEQVSNLVQ
-453 ERISGLAQIADFK
+453 LADFK
-466 TMETIR
+466 TMEEIR

-482 EVAEKLK
+482 ETADKLK

-503 FYLDTFNRPNV
+503 HYLATFNRENV
-514 ELVDVSASQGV
+514 ELVDVSTTQGV
-525 EAITETGIIANG
+525 EAITERGIVANG
-537 QEYPVD
+537 KEFEVD

-566 GVAGQSIYEHW
+566 GMGGQSIYEHW
-577 EAGMRSM
+577 QDGMRSM

-595 FLCGGGF
+595 YMCGGGF

-617 AGHVAYTIGE
+617 AGHVAYTISE
-627 LSRRGIR
+627 LSHRGIQ
-634 SANVSLDAEER
+634 SANVSHEAEEQ
-645 WIADQLETKGGGFVL
+645 WISDQLDTRISGFVL

-672 NQEGTAK
+672 NQEGTSK
-679 RYRNVR
+679 RYRDVR

-696 MKLLRAW
+696 MKLLRDW
-703 RDDGQ
+703 RESNT
-708 LDGLDLD
+708 LEGLELS